1 MQAPPRSSSD
11 SPAMARHGS
20 NASSRTA
27 RRAPRVSGTTRT
39 RRNSCWCS
47 PAQRGSNSPMV
58 RCSRSA
64 PATLSTSRRVTAIGS
79 SGPTRTARP
88 CGSRCSTNPVIPAA
102 AKWRAGTHED
112 GQMPSWHKPVFIGSG
127 FSLAGCPGITIAQRC
142 AMPNQLPNP
151 GEVFLD
157 HTAFFVPAMDAA
169 ADALERCGFRLTPF
183 TVQTNREGGATVP
196 SGTGNRCAMLK
207 NGYLELLTATSD
219 TPLSAQLRERIA
231 DHAGLHLAAF
241 TTADAAAEH
250 RRLAAAGFP
259 TLPLVDMRRP
269 VGDDF
274 ARFTIARIAHGTMP
288 EGRAQFLT
296 HHTEPLVWLPD
307 MLDHP
312 NGAEA
317 LTALW
322 IAADDPAEPA
332 ERFAQFTGR
341 PARDEGAVTTIA
353 LDRGAL
359 NFATPAYLANALGI
373 VST

>member
-1 MQAPPRSSSD
+1 
-11 SPAMARHGS
+11 MA
-20 NASSRTA
+20 
-27 RRAPRVSGTTRT
+27 
-39 RRNSCWCS
+39 
-47 PAQRGSNSPMV
+47 
-58 RCSRSA
+58 
-64 PATLSTSRRVTAIGS
+64 
-79 SGPTRTARP
+79 
-88 CGSRCSTNPVIPAA
+88 
-102 AKWRAGTHED
+102 
-112 GQMPSWHKPVFIGSG
+112 
-127 FSLAGCPGITIAQRC
+127 
-142 AMPNQLPNP
+142 NQLPKP

-157 HTAFFVPAMDAA
+157 HTAFFVPAIDAA
-169 ADALERCGFRLTPF
+169 ASALERCGFRLTPF

-296 HHTEPLVWLPD
+296 HHTEKLVWLPD

-317 LTALW
+317 LSALW

-332 ERFAQFTGR
+332 ARYTRFTGR
-341 PARDEGAVTTIA
+341 SARSEGAVTTIA

-359 NFATPAYLANALGI
+359 NFATPAHLADAFGI
-373 VST
+373 VPAGSLPCLVAASIAVANVAKLEALLAATGLAYRRASPGIAVTLPVGLGDALIFHQSRARP